1 MRTILL
7 LIGLGVFGAGV
18 HAYPIDGYPHTQ
30 IRRLDYC
37 MAAQAGE
44 VSGCSLPEGA
54 TLSTEYVKP
63 RLLGSTRA
71 FDFAPDPAYGQS
83 LNNIVGED
91 GDRYGIA
98 LLDLTDRDNPVYAE
112 HNADIREN
120 VGSVGKMLV
129 GLAFFQALA
138 DVYPDDPQA
147 RHELLKNTWITGDEF
162 VISDHHKALFWD
174 VETRQRQY
182 RKVQVGDR
190 GSLYDWLDWMLS
202 ASNNAA
208 AATMQ
213 KQLILLS
220 HFGAEYPVDAE
231 REAEFFATHKAGALG
246 QIYLEAMNSA
256 VVRNGL
262 DPELIRQGSFFTR
275 TGKNR
280 VSGTTSYGN
289 PRELVHF
296 LYLLE
301 QGRLVDEYSST
312 ELKRLLYMTQRRIRY
327 ASHPALYSYAVYFK
341 SGSLYSCQP
350 EPDFVCKQ
358 YQGNKR
364 NQLASLAIVEGP
376 LDSLDYHYL
385 VVVSSNVLYK
395 NSAVEHQTLAMRIHR
410 MIEARHA
417 ARIEAEKTAATIV
430 PVTSGPTSAAGEDG
444 SSTPLFERQADT
456 HPDANQ
462 PDSGKPGHPEDT
474 GAPAED

>member
-1 MRTILL
+1 
-7 LIGLGVFGAGV
+7 
-18 HAYPIDGYPHTQ
+18 
-30 IRRLDYC
+30 
-37 MAAQAGE
+37 
-44 VSGCSLPEGA
+44 
-54 TLSTEYVKP
+54 
-63 RLLGSTRA
+63 
-71 FDFAPDPAYGQS
+71 
-83 LNNIVGED
+83 
-91 GDRYGIA
+91 
-98 LLDLTDRDNPVYAE
+98 
-112 HNADIREN
+112 
-120 VGSVGKMLV
+120 MLV
-129 GLAFFQALA
+129 GLAFFQELA
-138 DVYPDDPQA
+138 NAYPDDPQA

-162 VISDHHKALFWD
+162 VISDHHKALFWN
-174 VETRQRQY
+174 VETREREYRQ
-182 RKVQVGDR
+182 VQVGDR

-213 KQLILLS
+213 KQLILLA

-231 REAEFFATHKAGALG
+231 REAEFFAANKASALG
-246 QIYLEAMNSA
+246 KIYLEAMNEA

-262 DPELIRQGSFFTR
+262 DPDLIRQGSFFTR

-280 VSGTTSYGN
+280 VAGTTSYGN

-376 LDSLDYHYL
+376 MDSLDYHYL

-417 ARIEAEKTAATIV
+417 ARIEAEKAAAALAPAV
-430 PVTSGPTSAAGEDG
+430 SGSVSPSGEDVG
-444 SSTPLFERQADT
+444 SMPLYKREE
-456 HPDANQ
+456 DARPGAIQ
-462 PDSGKPGHPEDT
+462 PD
-474 GAPAED
+474 

>member
-1 MRTILL
+1 MRNILL
-7 LIGLGVFGAGV
+7 LIGLAMIGTSA

-37 MAAQAGE
+37 TAAQAGE
-44 VSGCSLPEGA
+44 VSGCRLPEGA
-54 TLSTEYVKP
+54 TLSTEYVQP
-63 RLLGSTRA
+63 RLLGSDRP
-71 FDFAPDPAYGQS
+71 FEFEPDQAYGES
-83 LNNIVGED
+83 LAGIVGED

-98 LLDLTDRDNPVYAE
+98 LLDLTDHDNPIYAE
-112 HNADIREN
+112 HNAGIREN

-129 GLAFFQALA
+129 GLAFFQELA
-138 DVYPDDPQA
+138 NAYPDDPQA

-162 VISDHHKALFWD
+162 VISDHHKALFWN
-174 VETRQRQY
+174 VETREREYRQ
-182 RKVQVGDR
+182 VQVGDR

-213 KQLILLS
+213 KQLILLA
-220 HFGAEYPVDAE
+220 HFGAEYPVDGE
-231 REAEFFATHKAGALG
+231 REAEFFAANKAGALG
-246 QIYLEAMNSA
+246 KIYLEAMNEA

-262 DPELIRQGSFFTR
+262 DPDLIRQGSFFTR

-280 VSGTTSYGN
+280 VAGTTSYGN

-376 LDSLDYHYL
+376 MDSLDYHYL

-395 NSAVEHQTLAMRIHR
+395 NSAVEHQTLAMRIQR

-417 ARIEAEKTAATIV
+417 ARIEAEKAAAALAPAV
-430 PVTSGPTSAAGEDG
+430 SGSVSPSGEDVG
-444 SSTPLFERQADT
+444 SMPLYEREE
-456 HPDANQ
+456 DARPGAIQ
-462 PDSGKPGHPEDT
+462 PD
-474 GAPAED
+474 

>member
-1 MRTILL
+1 MKNILL
-7 LIGLGVFGAGV
+7 LIGLAMIGTSA

-37 MAAQAGE
+37 TAAQAGE
-44 VSGCSLPEGA
+44 VSGCRLAEGA
-54 TLSTEYVKP
+54 TLSTEYVQP
-63 RLLGSTRA
+63 RLLGSDRP
-71 FDFAPDPAYGQS
+71 FEFEPDQAYGES
-83 LNNIVGED
+83 LAVIVGED

-98 LLDLTDRDNPVYAE
+98 LLDLTDHDNPIYAE
-112 HNADIREN
+112 HNGGIREN

-129 GLAFFQALA
+129 GLAFFQELA
-138 DVYPDDPQA
+138 NAYPDDPQA

-162 VISDHHKALFWD
+162 VISDHHKALFWN
-174 VETRQRQY
+174 VETREREYRQ
-182 RKVQVGDR
+182 VQVGDR

-213 KQLILLS
+213 KQLILLA

-231 REAEFFATHKAGALG
+231 REAEFFAANKASALG
-246 QIYLEAMNSA
+246 KIYLEAMNEA

-262 DPELIRQGSFFTR
+262 DPDLIRQGSFFTR

-280 VSGTTSYGN
+280 VAGTTSYGN

-376 LDSLDYHYL
+376 MDSLDYHYL

-395 NSAVEHQTLAMRIHR
+395 NSAVEHQTLAMRIQR

-417 ARIEAEKTAATIV
+417 ARIGAEKAAAALAPAV
-430 PVTSGPTSAAGEDG
+430 SGSVSPSGEDIG
-444 SSTPLFERQADT
+444 SMPLYEREE
-456 HPDANQ
+456 DARPGAIQ
-462 PDSGKPGHPEDT
+462 PD
-474 GAPAED
+474 